1 MPVPPKKHLLELD
14 RIVNESVGRSNFLRL
29 EKNENLKGFSKD
41 VIKDMQGIISSSFL
55 TAYPEV
61 KPLYRKLAEHLDI
74 SQEQIYLSAGSDAG
88 IKAIYE
94 VYVDSGDEVITIH
107 PTYAMYYVY
116 TKMFNAKL
124 IKIEFDEKF
133 VITHEQITEK
143 ISPKTKLVCIANPN
157 SPTGTVFTI
166 KDLEKIIQT
175 ALNNEALVLVDEAY
189 YQFWG
194 YSAVDLISVYDNL
207 IVTRTFSK
215 ALGLASARLGY
226 VLSTNEIISHLF
238 RVRPIYEV
246 NAFAV
251 GLGIYTLEHP
261 DIVIEYITEIRQARK
276 WLEKKLL
283 SDGFNVAKGF
293 ANFVLIDVG
302 GRKKAAQ
309 ITEGLLKEKIIIK
322 GAYQEVCMEPYIRIG
337 LGTLEQMKSFLK
349 KFRKV
354 LREIA

>member
-1 MPVPPKKHLLELD
+1 MQFQYLD
-14 RIVNESVGRSNFLRL
+14 RIIFHKDALVKEVLERFNETAIWT
-29 EKNENLKGFSKD
+29 EKSGFA
-41 VIKDMQGIISSSFL
+41 IITDKEGKCIGVVSDGDIR
-55 TAYPEV
+55 
-61 KPLYRKLAEHLDI
+61 RKLLEDI
-74 SQEQIYLSAGSDAG
+74 SIDAPVEK
-88 IKAIYE
+88 ILNRDFSF
-94 VYVDSGDEVITIH
+94 VNDTDSSH
-107 PTYAMYYVY
+107 
-116 TKMFNAKL
+116 
-124 IKIEFDEKF
+124 KILRQFDKKF

-251 GLGIYTLEHP
+251 GFGIYTLEHP

-302 GRKKAAQ
+302 GRKRSAQ